1 MTISKMDVKN
11 SIFLDVTAKR
21 VFLDYARR
29 EYVVSAEVASSWC
42 FLTVPRDVELDEVLE
57 VLDVRRQPLDLVVA
71 QPKLAKSVQTEEVLQ
86 KWKKSLYKYLIFRPF
101 QSPFTTKEVWEGIE
115 LTLGRSRK
123 WFASSR
129 SSSRLRAYLQSSS
142 GTTESEQCRLSTYS
156 TCRLHPLKIGMH
168 LNMAAAVAAAT
179 SAGKN

>member
-1 MTISKMDVKN
+1 MDVKN

-21 VFLDYARR
+21 VCLDYARR

-86 KWKKSLYKYLIFRPF
+86 KWEKLFL
-101 QSPFTTKEVWEGIE
+101 
-115 LTLGRSRK
+115 
-123 WFASSR
+123 
-129 SSSRLRAYLQSSS
+129 
-142 GTTESEQCRLSTYS
+142 
-156 TCRLHPLKIGMH
+156 
-168 LNMAAAVAAAT
+168 
-179 SAGKN
+179 

>member
-1 MTISKMDVKN
+1 MG
-11 SIFLDVTAKR
+11 
-21 VFLDYARR
+21 
-29 EYVVSAEVASSWC
+29 
-42 FLTVPRDVELDEVLE
+42 
-57 VLDVRRQPLDLVVA
+57 
-71 QPKLAKSVQTEEVLQ
+71 
-86 KWKKSLYKYLIFRPF
+86 
-101 QSPFTTKEVWEGIE
+101 GIE

-168 LNMAAAVAAAT
+168 LNMAAAAAMAAT
-179 SAGKN
+179 LAGKN